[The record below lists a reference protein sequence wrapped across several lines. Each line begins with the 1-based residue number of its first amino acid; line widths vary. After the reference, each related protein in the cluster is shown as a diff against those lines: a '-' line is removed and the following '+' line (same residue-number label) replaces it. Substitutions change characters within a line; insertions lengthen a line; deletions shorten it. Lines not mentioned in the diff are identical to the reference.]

1 MNSAH
6 RDIALDALFLPLADG
21 QLTWP
26 GADLPGRGALFL
38 RAREGAALQAWRGPG
53 VACTQPFKPEAD
65 RLERIGAQLL
75 DEGALP
81 DAAFPLVLVLPPR
94 QREEARALLAR
105 ACAAVAPGG
114 VVVAA
119 VANDEGAKSRE
130 ADLKQLAGPL
140 NVLSKYHCRVFWT
153 APGAVVDS
161 ALQAQWRRADA
172 IRTID
177 SNDVPGGRFQTRP
190 GVFAWDRV
198 DAASH
203 LLAAHLPD
211 TLQGRVADFGA
222 GWGYLALQVLARCA
236 QVASIDLYEADGRA
250 LALADDNLA
259 DAPGS
264 ERNVPVHFHWQDVAA
279 GVAERFD
286 AIVCN
291 PPFHALGRG
300 DRPDLGRAFIA
311 AAAAALNPGG
321 RLWLVANRHLPY
333 EEALGTGF
341 GQVRTVAQQGGFKVI
356 EAIKAGSAPASP
368 TRVPRQDRASRTF
381 R

>member
-6 RDIALDALFLPLADG
+6 RDLALDTLFLPVADG
-21 QLTWP
+21 LLPWP
-26 GADLPGRGALFL
+26 GADLAAPGALFL
-38 RAREGAALQAWRGPG
+38 RAREGAAMQSWRGPG
-53 VACTQPFKPEAD
+53 LACTQPFKPEAD
-65 RLERIGAQLL
+65 RLERIGATLL
-75 DEGALP
+75 DEDALP
-81 DAAFPLVLVLPPR
+81 HAAFPLVLVLPPR
-94 QREEARALLAR
+94 QREEARTLLAK

-114 VVVAA
+114 IVIAA

-153 APGAVVDS
+153 QPGASINS
-161 ALQAQWRRADA
+161 ALQAQWLGADA
-172 IRTID
+172 TRTIA
-177 SNDVPGGRFQTRP
+177 SSTVPGGRFQTRP

-198 DAASH
+198 DAASQ
-203 LLAAHLPD
+203 LLAAHLPE

-222 GWGYLALQVLARCA
+222 GWGYLAMQVVARCP
-236 QVASIDLYEADGRA
+236 QVASIDLYEADRRA
-250 LALADDNLA
+250 LALADANLA
-259 DAPGS
+259 GMPDAS
-264 ERNVPVHFHWQDVAA
+264 RHVPVHLHWQDVTI

-333 EEALGTGF
+333 EEALGSGF
-341 GQVRTVAQQGGFKVI
+341 AQVRIVAQQGGFKIV
-356 EAIKAGSAPASP
+356 EAVKASLAP
-368 TRVPRQDRASRTF
+368 TRPANPPRTTRTE
-381 R
+381 RTRR